1 MAEPIPAFP
10 QCRPSQD
17 LWPLDVSPEG
27 IQSSQVWVV
36 TFAADEVVAAGAALL
51 TLPPYYR
58 TLALARLSV
67 ASREGQTTWKIEA
80 EYSSTQSKPISS
92 AQSNIEDPEVSYT
105 LSGETKHITQS
116 LSTRGKTSEGIEVN
130 GRGGN
135 VTVRDSG
142 AIGVEKDSVKGA
154 DILVPVVSFSETH
167 YFLRKDLTRSLRTKW
182 ESMFARTNSVAFRG
196 YAIGEVLFSGV
207 QTTVKGG
214 PDGVVPVTFQFQ
226 RRANVEGEDVGGIVL
241 DIEGWE
247 LVDMRYKSELN
258 STSNRT
264 EKTPSKVLLHK
275 VYKAGDF
282 GDLGISTT

>member
-10 QCRPSQD
+10 QCRASQD
-17 LWPLDVSPEG
+17 LWPLDVTNEG
-27 IQSSQVWVV
+27 IKSSQVWVV
-36 TFAADEVVAAGAALL
+36 TFAADEVAAAGAALL

-58 TLALARLSV
+58 TLALARLAV

-105 LSGETKHITQS
+105 LSGETKHVTQS
-116 LSTRGKTSEGIEVN
+116 LSTRGKTKEGVEVN
-130 GRGGN
+130 GTGAVR
-135 VTVRDSG
+135 VTNDGV
-142 AIGVEKDSVKGA
+142 IGVEKDSVKGA

-167 YFLRKDLTRSLRTKW
+167 YFLRKDLTRTLRSKW

-226 RRANVEGEDVGGIVL
+226 RRANVTGEDVGGIVL

-247 LVDMRYKSELN
+247 LVDMRYKNALN
-258 STSNRT
+258 TTSNRT
-264 EKTPSKVLLHK
+264 EKKPVTVLLHK
-275 VYKAGDF
+275 VYKPGDF
-282 GDLGISTT
+282 GELGISTT

>member
-10 QCRPSQD
+10 QCRASQD
-17 LWPLDVSPEG
+17 LWPLDVSNEG
-27 IQSSQVWVV
+27 IKSSQVWVV
-36 TFAADEVVAAGAALL
+36 TFAADEVAAAGAALL

-58 TLALARLSV
+58 TLALARLAV

-105 LSGETKHITQS
+105 LSGETKHVTQS
-116 LSTRGKTSEGIEVN
+116 LSTRGKTKEGVEVN
-130 GRGGN
+130 GTGAVR
-135 VTVRDSG
+135 VTNDGV
-142 AIGVEKDSVKGA
+142 IGVEKDSVKGA

-167 YFLRKDLTRSLRTKW
+167 YFLRKDLTRTLRSKW

-226 RRANVEGEDVGGIVL
+226 RRANVTGEDVGGIVL

-247 LVDMRYKSELN
+247 LVDMRYKNALN
-258 STSNRT
+258 TTSNRT
-264 EKTPSKVLLHK
+264 EKKPVTVLLHK
-275 VYKAGDF
+275 VYKPGDF
-282 GDLGISTT
+282 GELGISTT

>member
-1 MAEPIPAFP
+1 MPEPIPAFP
-10 QCRPSQD
+10 ECRPSQD
-17 LWPLDVSPEG
+17 VWPLDVTNEG
-27 IQSSQVWVV
+27 IKSSQVWVV
-36 TFAADEVVAAGAALL
+36 TYAADEVAAAGAALL

-58 TLALARLSV
+58 TLSLARLAV

-116 LSTRGKTSEGIEVN
+116 LSTRGKTREGVEVN
-130 GRGGN
+130 GTGSIR
-135 VTVRDSG
+135 VTNDGV
-142 AIGVEKDSVKGA
+142 IGVEKDSVKGA

-167 YFLRKDLTRSLRTKW
+167 YFLRKDLTRTLRTKW
-182 ESMFARTNSVAFRG
+182 ESMFARTNNAPFRG
-196 YAIGEVLFSGV
+196 YAIGETLFSGV

-226 RRANVEGEDVGGIVL
+226 RRGNVTAEDVGGIVL

-247 LVDMRYKSELN
+247 LVDMRYKNELN
-258 STSNRT
+258 STSKRT
-264 EKTPSKVLLHK
+264 EKKPVTVLLHK
-275 VYKAGDF
+275 VYKSGDF
-282 GDLGISTT
+282 SELGISTT

>member
-1 MAEPIPAFP
+1 MSEPTPAFP
-10 QCRPSQD
+10 VCVPAYD
-17 LWPLDVSPEG
+17 LWPIDVSNEG
-27 IQSSQVWVV
+27 VKSSQVWVV
-36 TFAADEVVAAGAALL
+36 TFANDEVAAAGAALL

-58 TLALARLSV
+58 TLALASLSV
-67 ASREGQTTWKIEA
+67 ASREGMTTWKINA

-92 AQSNIEDPEVSYT
+92 AQSNVEDPEVSYT

-116 LSTRGKTSEGIEVN
+116 LSTRGKTSDGIEIN
-130 GRGGN
+130 GTGPIRKL
-135 VTVRDSG
+135 DSG

-167 YFLRKDLTRSLRTKW
+167 YFLRKDLTRTIRTRW
-182 ESMFARTNSVAFRG
+182 ESLFATTNGTTFRG

-226 RRANVEGEDVGGIVL
+226 RRGNVKDENIGGIVL
-241 DIEGWE
+241 DVEGWE

-275 VYKAGDF
+275 VYKAGNF
-282 GDLGISTT
+282 SDLGISTT